1 MRYLDTSFLAPLLK
15 SEATSDDVEMLVAGQ
30 PAGTLAISSWA
41 RVELASAVARQ
52 VRMGQ
57 ASARNSFEGLEVF
70 DRALRKRFHIW
81 IPDANDFDDARANII
96 QFETGLRP
104 GDAIHLAIAKNR
116 RAELLTLDRGML
128 KAAKMLGIPASSG
141 IRLASR

>member
-15 SEATSDDVEMLVAGQ
+15 REATSDDVEMLVAGQ
-30 PAGTLAISSWA
+30 PAGTLAISTWA
-41 RVELASAVARQ
+41 RVELASAVACQ

-57 ASARNSFEGLEVF
+57 ATADNSFKGLAAF

-104 GDAIHLAIAKNR
+104 GDALHLAIAKNH
-116 RAELLTLDRGML
+116 RAELLTLDRSL
-128 KAAKMLGIPASSG
+128 LEAAKMLGIPASSG
-141 IRLASR
+141 IRLAPR